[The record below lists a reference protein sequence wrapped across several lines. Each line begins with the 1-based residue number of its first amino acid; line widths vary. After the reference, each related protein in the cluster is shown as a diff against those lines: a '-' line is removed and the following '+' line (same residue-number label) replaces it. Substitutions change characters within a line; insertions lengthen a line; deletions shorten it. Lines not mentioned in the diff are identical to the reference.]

1 MPLVSVLLATHDDA
15 RFLRE
20 AIASVLTQSLT
31 DLELIVV
38 DDASTD
44 ETAQLLEQL
53 DDHRLVVL
61 RNQKQV
67 GLAAS
72 LNRGLDRA
80 VGRYVARLDADDIA
94 VPERLERQLARIAAE
109 PDLAVVGSAVVDLD
123 AEGAY
128 GRMHRLPRGGVAL
141 RWHALFSSP
150 FFHPTVLV
158 DLDLLDRHGLRY
170 DPVFLESEDYD
181 LWTRLFRFAEGA
193 NLPDALV
200 AKRVHAGQASLRR
213 SDVQQSF
220 QRQVALREIAR
231 VAPELSRVEAELAWG
246 LGSGRAAPT
255 QEAGRAL
262 LELLVAFERLHGRDL
277 HVREAV
283 GRVLVR
289 ARLLGCAASLLRLG
303 RRRQQRVTDP
313 LRVTVVSPEPTP
325 YRAPLFD
332 RIAAQSGINLYVI
345 YAARSVAHREWTVE
359 PQHRHMFLRGVA
371 LPGAERILR
380 HEYPFSPGVFREL
393 REAKPDV
400 VVVSGWSTFASQ
412 AAIAW
417 CRTHRVPY
425 VLLVESHDL
434 EPRSAWRRAVKAA
447 VVPRLVRGAENVLA
461 VGSAARESV
470 AARGASSVRPFAN
483 TIDVSE
489 WARRARQLKRHRD
502 DDDVVVLSVA
512 RLVREKGLD
521 DLIRALAEADDP
533 RLRLVVAGEGPE
545 RETLV
550 NLAEDLRIRLTLSG
564 HVPEG
569 DLAQLYI
576 EADIFAL
583 LSRHEPW
590 GVAVN
595 EAAASGLPLLLSDR
609 VGAAADLLSDH
620 INGFSVRAGD
630 VRAAATALNQLA
642 GDPVRRAEMGARS
655 RELVGDWGY
664 ESSVDNF
671 VAAVRAATSR

>member
-1 MPLVSVLLATHDDA
+1 
-15 RFLRE
+15 
-20 AIASVLTQSLT
+20 
-31 DLELIVV
+31 
-38 DDASTD
+38 
-44 ETAQLLEQL
+44 
-53 DDHRLVVL
+53 
-61 RNQKQV
+61 V

-94 VPERLERQLARIAAE
+94 MPERLERQLARIAAE

-123 AEGAY
+123 AGGAH

-158 DLDLLDRHGLRY
+158 DRDLLERHGLRY
-170 DPVFLESEDYD
+170 DPMFLESEDYD

-200 AKRVHAGQASLRR
+200 AKRVHAGQASFRR

-255 QEAGRAL
+255 KEAGRAL
-262 LELLVAFERLHGRDL
+262 LELLAAFERLHGHDL
-277 HVREAV
+277 PVREAV
-283 GRVLVR
+283 GRILVR
-289 ARLLGCAASLLRLG
+289 ARLLGAAASLLRLG
-303 RRRQQRVTDP
+303 RRPQRRVTDA

-345 YAARSVAHREWTVE
+345 YAAHSVAHREWTVE
-359 PQHRHMFLRGVA
+359 PEHRHMFLRGVA

-380 HEYPFSPGVFREL
+380 HQYPLTPGVFREL
-393 REAKPDV
+393 REAQPDV

-461 VGSAARESV
+461 VGSAARESM

-483 TIDVSE
+483 TIDVAV
-489 WARRARQLKRHRD
+489 WTRRARQLKRRRD
-502 DDDVVVLSVA
+502 DDAVVVLSVA

-550 NLAEDLRIRLTLSG
+550 NLAEELRVRLTISG
-564 HVPEG
+564 HVAET

-630 VRAAATALNQLA
+630 VGAAATALNQLA